1 MTGRAGAISTKT
13 KILLGLAVV
22 FVALQAF
29 RPARNIS
36 ATAPFTGKDD
46 ITVLYPPPPAA
57 RQILATACYDCHS
70 NQTRYPWYA
79 EVQPVA
85 WWLASHITEAKGELN
100 FAEFGTYPR
109 KRQMKKL
116 ESLVDEVRDRT
127 MPLKSY
133 TFIHRDAKL
142 TDAQITALSAWAESI
157 QDKIAGE

>member
-1 MTGRAGAISTKT
+1 MKT

-22 FVALQAF
+22 FLALQAI
-29 RPARNIS
+29 RPAKNLS

-46 ITVLYPPPPAA
+46 ITALYPPSPDVC
-57 RQILATACYDCHS
+57 QILAASCYDCHS

-85 WWLASHITEAKGELN
+85 WWLASHIRDAKRELN
-100 FAEFGTYPR
+100 FAEFGAYPH

-142 TDAQITALSAWAESI
+142 TDGQIAALASWAEAAED
-157 QDKIAGE
+157 QLAKE